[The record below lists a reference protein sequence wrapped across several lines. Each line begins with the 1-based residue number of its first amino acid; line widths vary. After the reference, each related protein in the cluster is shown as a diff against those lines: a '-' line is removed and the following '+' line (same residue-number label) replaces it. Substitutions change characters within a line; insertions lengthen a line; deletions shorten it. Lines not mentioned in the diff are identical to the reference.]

1 MQYDLCNNLDELYDD
16 ENSYGGFVPMQK
28 NRKKQKETE
37 VKPSRDKYK
46 QDWSKLREAI
56 KYSEVMR

>member
-28 NRKKQKETE
+28 KQKEAE
-37 VKPSRDKYK
+37 VKPSKDKQK
-46 QDWSKLREAI
+46 QDRSKLREA
-56 KYSEVMR
+56 KRGWKEVNNA